1 MVVVLVLTVIVG
13 MVLLV
18 IFSVKI
24 TLSDFRS
31 HHTNQSTR
39 IGDGGG
45 LGVADGDS
53 GSGDGC
59 QWRSLFWL
67 PNNSEQ
73 ACQTTLLLANP
84 LMLIWFLLVGGKRH
98 QWRRSWSIFFKLP
111 NDSHTTQPIYVVA
124 TKVTRC
130 LCTGMQQAPNMASVL
145 FFPTA
150 VLIFGLYTRK
160 ICLVWAYSRSCG
172 LYN

>member
-59 QWRSLFWL
+59 Q
-67 PNNSEQ
+67 
-73 ACQTTLLLANP
+73 
-84 LMLIWFLLVGGKRH
+84 
-98 QWRRSWSIFFKLP
+98 
-111 NDSHTTQPIYVVA
+111 
-124 TKVTRC
+124 
-130 LCTGMQQAPNMASVL
+130 
-145 FFPTA
+145 
-150 VLIFGLYTRK
+150 
-160 ICLVWAYSRSCG
+160 
-172 LYN
+172 